1 RTNRC
6 SKKPSFGVAHTRTA
20 EYRVQHTRLQCGV
33 EGLREREVDP
43 HHSGKETIA
52 NLIPSVA
59 KHTSVRPPPSKT
71 SQPSNASRDSLKR
84 VRHVE
89 ITSTGSKRV
98 VAREPTAG
106 VVTMPDID
114 RQKSPVKRDSTVKV
128 EVQLSF

>member
-1 RTNRC
+1 MA
-6 SKKPSFGVAHTRTA
+6 G
-20 EYRVQHTRLQCGV
+20 YRAQHTGLHCGV
-33 EGLREREVDP
+33 DGLRQREIDP

-59 KHTSVRPPPSKT
+59 KHTFVRPPPSKA
-71 SQPSNASRDSLKR
+71 SQPSNASRDSRKR

-98 VAREPTAG
+98 VALEPTAG